1 MSSEKALNALDAA
14 FLQVESERTPMHM
27 GSVGIFEGDVLYD
40 EEGHLRIDDIRRLI
54 ESRLPLVPKLRQV
67 VSTGLLGEAPPVWI
81 DDPNFDLVAH
91 VLACQLPAPG
101 TEVELR
107 ALCAEMMAAPLHRGR
122 PMWDLTFV
130 EGLAGHRVGLIERL
144 HHSMADGLAA
154 AELAT
159 VLLDLSPSL
168 PQLDE
173 RDPWSPHVPLPVWR
187 AAAADLLRLGGVWMR
202 VASWGAP
209 NADPSHHSVPSY
221 GPVGSSDQ
229 HARHAEDRCPRL
241 FAQSADYGVEGGGS
255 RAVVAG

>member
-1 MSSEKALNALDAA
+1 MD
-14 FLQVESERTPMHM
+14 
-27 GSVGIFEGDVLYD
+27 
-40 EEGHLRIDDIRRLI
+40 RR
-54 ESRLPLVPKLRQV
+54 SQFRLV
-67 VSTGLLGEAPPVWI
+67 V
-81 DDPNFDLVAH
+81 H

-159 VLLDLSPSL
+159 GACRNLSPSL
-168 PQLDE
+168 PQRRE
-173 RDPWSPHVPLPVWR
+173 GSVVSRMSRSRSGGPRQPISCAWAGSGCGWR
-187 AAAADLLRLGGVWMR
+187 RGV
-202 VASWGAP
+202 V

-229 HARHAEDRCPRL
+229 HARHAENLSARCLSPFSLSLSLSLSLSRR
-241 FAQSADYGVEGGGS
+241 FGVEGGGS
-255 RAVVAG
+255 RCGCRWVTCAS